1 MSAGSSSLT
10 CKMASLCIS
19 PVQAGI
25 MSFKTAN
32 SSFILDLRR
41 RSMRLCAVFLA
52 IFRPAALVADGCFFF
67 VCATSFAA
75 GTAAVFLAP
84 AVLAELF
91 PAGAG
96 SAGFFSS

>member
-1 MSAGSSSLT
+1 MSTRALLLT

-52 IFRPAALVADGCFFF
+52 IFRPAALEADGCFFF
-67 VCATSFAA
+67 A
-75 GTAAVFLAP
+75 GPASLVVATAAFFLAP
-84 AVLAELF
+84 GVLAELL
-91 PAGAG
+91 PAVAG